1 MKAIIENENK
11 PTVCGDYELIKGD
24 FTPAEAFE
32 IISFLISTK
41 INFHNLQNF
50 SKQIRFNINDE
61 ASLKRIQELE
71 ISKESIKELVKMA
84 KANGK
89 SLRLKSTISIELF

>member
-11 PTVCGDYELIKGD
+11 PTLCGDYELIKGD

-32 IISFLISTK
+32 IISF
-41 INFHNLQNF
+41 LQNF

-71 ISKESIKELVKMA
+71 ISRESIKELVKMA